1 MLIKVNSPQIG
12 LVSDIH
18 GDIAKLERILS
29 DNPDITQWFCL
40 GDIVDFVEPEGNR
53 AIMDWWQ
60 EKGANIF
67 TLWGNHEEVVF
78 KELLNITFTHKEIIK
93 KFYTHLDLLL
103 PNNQHFLLY
112 HSKPKDNWNFVD
124 KIVTEREFID
134 YYLSIGDHVDAVCIG
149 HNHQQFIKDFPSIH
163 TQLWSIGAVKF
174 GCYAVVD
181 SSGIH
186 LKRLKKV

>member
-1 MLIKVNSPQIG
+1 MLIKVNSTKFG
-12 LVSDIH
+12 LISDIH
-18 GDIAKLERILS
+18 GDIVKLERILA

-40 GDIVDFVEPEGNR
+40 GDIVDFVDPVNNR
-53 AIMDWWQ
+53 DMMDWWQ

-67 TLWGNHEEVVF
+67 ALWGNHEEVVF
-78 KELLNITFTHKEIIK
+78 KDLLNITFGHKGIIQ

-103 PNNQHFLLY
+103 PTNQHLLLY

-124 KIVTEREFID
+124 KGYTEREFTDD
-134 YYLSIGDHVDAVCIG
+134 YSNIGDHVDAVCIG
-149 HNHQQFIKDFPSIH
+149 HNHSQFIKDFPLIH

-181 SSGIH
+181 NQGIH